1 MTDDRETQW
10 PDRLVPEPMT
20 PQSVRNRTF
29 GRAAIGRRGLDPDEV
44 FDFLDQ
50 VADELARREA
60 RELRERNRANELTQA
75 LKAWKLELA
84 EQRQAGQQA
93 PASAPAPAP
102 PPPPPVDPARP
113 PVELVMLMSQTQQDC
128 DQRIRQTQAYCEQL
142 AAEAERYHS
151 NLLAEAQRMA
161 AEAAEAAARDY
172 RAEAGAD
179 YSPDDEELR
188 RRLGWV
194 RAFVDSLSAAEAQLS
209 AVREALQ
216 YDVDQLFGGGSRDR
230 DRQASNA
237 GSGGS

>member
-1 MTDDRETQW
+1 MSDDHDPQW
-10 PDRLVPEPMT
+10 PDRLAPGPMT

-29 GRAAIGRRGLDPDEV
+29 GRAPIGRRGLDPDEV

-60 RELRERNRANELTQA
+60 REVRERNRANELTQA

-84 EQRQAGQQA
+84 EERQAGR
-93 PASAPAPAP
+93 P
-102 PPPPPVDPARP
+102 PPPPPPPAVGPARP

-151 NLLAEAQRMA
+151 NLLAEAQRLA
-161 AEAAEAAARDY
+161 GEAAEAAARDY

-179 YSPDDEELR
+179 YSADDEELR

-194 RAFVDSLSAAEAQLS
+194 RAFVDSLGAAEAQLS

-216 YDVDQLFGGGSRDR
+216 YDVDQLFGGASRDHH
-230 DRQASNA
+230 AGNNANA
-237 GSGGS
+237 GP

>member
-1 MTDDRETQW
+1 MSERSPQW
-10 PDRLVPEPMT
+10 PDRFAVEPMS
-20 PQSVRNRTF
+20 PQSVRSRTF
-29 GRAAIGRRGLDPDEV
+29 GRAALGRRGLDPDEV

-60 RELRERNRANELTQA
+60 REVRERNRANELTQA

-84 EQRQAGQQA
+84 EERQAGAGAANA
-93 PASAPAPAP
+93 PAAAPPPP
-102 PPPPPVDPARP
+102 PPPPPVDRARP

-142 AAEAERYHS
+142 ASEAERYHS

-161 AEAAEAAARDY
+161 GEAAEAAARDY

-179 YSPDDEELR
+179 YSVENEELR

-194 RAFVDSLSAAEAQLS
+194 RAFVESLSAAEAQLS

-216 YDVDQLFGGGSRDR
+216 YDVDQLFGGADR
-230 DRQASNA
+230 DHQAT
-237 GSGGS
+237 GSGS

>member
-1 MTDDRETQW
+1 MSERSPQW
-10 PDRLVPEPMT
+10 PDRFAVEPMS
-20 PQSVRNRTF
+20 PQSVRSRTF
-29 GRAAIGRRGLDPDEV
+29 GRAALGRRGLDPDEV

-60 RELRERNRANELTQA
+60 REVRERNRANELTQA

-84 EQRQAGQQA
+84 EQRQAGQRAAA
-93 PASAPAPAP
+93 PA

-142 AAEAERYHS
+142 ASEAERYHS

-161 AEAAEAAARDY
+161 GEAAEAAARDY

-179 YSPDDEELR
+179 YSVENEELR

-194 RAFVDSLSAAEAQLS
+194 RAFVESLSAAEAQLS

-216 YDVDQLFGGGSRDR
+216 YDVDQLFGGADR
-230 DRQASNA
+230 DHQAT
-237 GSGGS
+237 GSGS